1 MCDLKVFGLSTG
13 FALPIIFLPSF
24 SGCFLWQL
32 CSDLLTMSQ
41 MLVKTPLLVFCWWNL
56 RFDCF
61 FFSLFS
67 SVLCNYF
74 VRSHLYNKNLIVKLV
89 KSYKW
94 FCDEF
99 KHSIT
104 KKICMTFK
112 RSARISFYLMVL
124 NYSGEAK
131 KSPYQ
136 SKTSNW
142 IHVFGGQ

>member
-1 MCDLKVFGLSTG
+1 MVYQQVLLYQLFFYLLFLVVFYDNCVLICSQCHKCLLNSPIG
-13 FALPIIFLPSF
+13 FL
-24 SGCFLWQL
+24 
-32 CSDLLTMSQ
+32 
-41 MLVKTPLLVFCWWNL
+41 LVKSQIWL
-56 RFDCF
+56 F

-112 RSARISFYLMVL
+112 RSARISFCLMVL